1 VVKSPFQ
8 TPKNKT
14 SVLIHERLNIE
25 SNEAVFFMGSCF
37 GEEISRRLEAKGQP
51 TTANPF
57 GVIFHPKPL
66 LTNWQLIAQSETR
79 ASFDQ
84 EFNTASVV
92 SHQGLFHSV
101 QHANRFQH
109 ADLETLK
116 SQIFITAQAALQ
128 SAKSAKVIFVTLGT
142 AWIYHHLPSA
152 QDVGNCHKLP
162 QQDFR
167 KSLSNTAD
175 IKGYIQE
182 MATLIRAINGR
193 AHLVFTVSPVRH
205 LRDGVTENLRS
216 KSLLIAALTE
226 YFNERIEGVYYFPAY
241 EIIRE
246 ELNDWTYYK
255 DDKMHPTAEAIDEVF
270 NRFYN
275 DFFSTNAST
284 FGAEL

>member
-1 VVKSPFQ
+1 MVKSPFQ

-14 SVLIHERLNIE
+14 SVCIHERLNIE
-25 SNEAVFFMGSCF
+25 SKEAVFFMGSCF
-37 GEEISRRLEAKGQP
+37 GEEISRRLEAKGHP

-66 LTNWQLIAQSETR
+66 LTNWQLIAQCETR
-79 ASFDQ
+79 TSFDQ

-92 SHQGLFHSV
+92 SHHGLFHSV

-109 ADLETLK
+109 KDFETLK
-116 SQIFITAQAALQ
+116 SQVFESAQAALQ
-128 SAKSAKVIFVTLGT
+128 SAKSARVIFVTLGT

-167 KSLSNTAD
+167 KSLSNTEV

-182 MATLIRAINGR
+182 MVAVIRAINER

-216 KSLLIAALTE
+216 KSILIAALTE
-226 YFNERIEGVYYFPAY
+226 YLSQQIEGIQYFPAY

-255 DDKMHPTAEAIDEVF
+255 DDKMHPTTEAIDEVF

-284 FGAEL
+284 FSAEL